1 MKTLILGDTHI
12 YIDELPKEVE
22 SLLSQFPSTIINVI
36 NNCSSPR
43 RKREIAASH
52 LIVNQLFGNCS
63 FIEHDENGAPF
74 INGRKEFISITHS
87 ATEIAIAINPNK
99 RIGIDIENWRDQL
112 IKVKERFLSPKE
124 IAIYSTSQLMLQAW
138 TTKEALYKIAQ
149 SPGISLANDIILPL
163 DPSCNIAKVNT
174 LNGPKNFSF
183 QVIESTPTRCL
194 TISQEI

>member
-12 YIDELPKEVE
+12 YINELPKEVE
-22 SLLSQFPSTIINVI
+22 PLLSQLPPKIINVI
-36 NNCSSPR
+36 NNCSSLR
-43 RKREIAASH
+43 RKCEIAASYT
-52 LIVNQLFGNCS
+52 IVNQLFGQDTS
-63 FIEHDENGAPF
+63 IEHDENGAPF
-74 INGRKEFISITHS
+74 INGHKEFISITHS

-112 IKVKERFLSPKE
+112 IKVKERFLSTKE

-138 TTKEALYKIAQ
+138 TIKEALYKIAQ

-163 DPSCNIAKVNT
+163 DPFCNIAKVNT
-174 LNGPKNFSF
+174 LKGPQNFMI

-194 TISQEI
+194 TIAQEI